1 MVEEENNTVIRDA
14 IGSPPEYLSALNCCN
29 RFISCIL
36 LQCFRISE
44 PPDLHYNMTL
54 YDSADHA
61 TLETEVGP
69 QLVHKYTITNKGPSG
84 ITEAEAYFVW
94 PSFTFD
100 GTY

>member
-1 MVEEENNTVIRDA
+1 MNE
-14 IGSPPEYLSALNCCN
+14 
-29 RFISCIL
+29 
-36 LQCFRISE
+36 CFRVSE

-54 YDSADHA
+54 YDSADRA

-69 QLVHKYTITNKGPSG
+69 QLVHKYIITNKGPSG